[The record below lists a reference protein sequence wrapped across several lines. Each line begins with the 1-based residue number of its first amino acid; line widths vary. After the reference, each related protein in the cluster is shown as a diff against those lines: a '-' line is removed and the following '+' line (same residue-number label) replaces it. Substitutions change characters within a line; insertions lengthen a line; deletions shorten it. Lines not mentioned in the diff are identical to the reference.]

1 MLRIHSLGF
10 QLDVIK
16 YCQNEIK
23 KLSAAHKSIPS
34 HLLPIGGGT
43 EALQRSGSNADT
55 LTYST

>member
-34 HLLPIGGGT
+34 HLLPFGGGT
-43 EALQRSGSNADT
+43 EAL
-55 LTYST
+55 